1 MQAVEAARIFHD
13 WAAQEGLLV
22 ESAAQ
27 SISTSA
33 EMNLVQPVTEQGRGI
48 LRAKQILSIAFNEQ
62 QAEISV
68 FLKRVAPS
76 KKQLG
81 ILPDAVDNITIRYRQ
96 GALAPIGGEPPAP
109 FGGPAYVVRQVGQI
123 DRYTCGSSIS
133 VGNCRDAGTLGALVR
148 DAAGI
153 LHGISNNHV
162 SGGCSFA
169 SVGLPIVAPGI
180 FDVVAGALAPFTI
193 GFHSASLPFLAGSAD
208 NVNAR
213 TNLDAA
219 IFRIRDE
226 ALVSSFQ
233 GTAYDTPVALGT
245 LVDGLDVEKVGRTT
259 SHTRGEV
266 LGQIYGAVGI
276 PYAAAL
282 YNFNGTVSFEPV
294 FAITGVGGLFSDFGD
309 SGSLITAIQPDGQ
322 RIAVGMVIGG
332 RTDNSAP
339 GGKTTLALP
348 IAPIVQG
355 LGVSLVAGLNV

>member
-1 MQAVEAARIFHD
+1 
-13 WAAQEGLLV
+13 
-22 ESAAQ
+22 
-27 SISTSA
+27 
-33 EMNLVQPVTEQGRGI
+33 
-48 LRAKQILSIAFNEQ
+48 
-62 QAEISV
+62 
-68 FLKRVAPS
+68 
-76 KKQLG
+76 
-81 ILPDAVDNITIRYRQ
+81 
-96 GALAPIGGEPPAP
+96 
-109 FGGPAYVVRQVGQI
+109 
-123 DRYTCGSSIS
+123 
-133 VGNCRDAGTLGALVR
+133 
-148 DAAGI
+148 
-153 LHGISNNHV
+153 
-162 SGGCSFA
+162 
-169 SVGLPIVAPGI
+169 
-180 FDVVAGALAPFTI
+180 
-193 GFHSASLPFLAGSAD
+193 
-208 NVNAR
+208 VNAR